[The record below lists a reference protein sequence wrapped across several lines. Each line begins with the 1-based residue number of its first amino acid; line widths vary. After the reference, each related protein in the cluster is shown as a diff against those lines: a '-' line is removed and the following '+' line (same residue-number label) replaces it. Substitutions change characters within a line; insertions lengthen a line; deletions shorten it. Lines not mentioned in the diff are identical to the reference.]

1 MKQTFHTLCVALVLA
16 MLAMGC
22 AKPPTEEMDKAT
34 EAVTR
39 AENDSNAVTYA
50 GGSIARARDAL
61 TRMNAEASA
70 KRYDA
75 ARSYAAEAIAAAERA
90 INDGRNEAERA
101 KNEAANFIANLKPLL
116 AETEQGIN
124 AARAARLPLDFK
136 SIDNDFNEARTN
148 TAQAEAAYAAARY
161 RETIERGRTARVLLN
176 GINEE
181 LSTATFAVTRKK

>member
-148 TAQAEAAYAAARY
+148 TAQAETAYAAARY

>member
-1 MKQTFHTLCVALVLA
+1 MKQTFYTLCIALVLA

-22 AKPPTEEMDKAT
+22 AKPPTAEMNNAT

-50 GGSIARARDAL
+50 GGSIARAKDAL
-61 TRMNAEASA
+61 ARMNSEAAA
-70 KRYDA
+70 KRYDS

-90 INDGRNEAERA
+90 INDGRTGAERA
-101 KNEAANFIANLKPLL
+101 RNEAANFIADLKPLL

-136 SIDNDFNEARTN
+136 SIDTEFDTARSN
-148 TAQAEAAYAAARY
+148 IAQAEAAYAGSRYAETIDRGRAARL
-161 RETIERGRTARVLLN
+161 GLN
-176 GINEE
+176 SINQQ
-181 LSTATFAVTRKK
+181 LSTATLGVTRRK